1 MSNATRLARNPSLAA
16 PWRWAVLGALL
27 GLAIATLVYA
37 PASWLAAVVSQASA
51 GRLQLIAPRG
61 TVWTGSARLQLTGG
75 EGSRDSAVLPGQLA
89 WRLRPGWLALNLQIS
104 ADCCTTAP
112 LQARLTQHW
121 SGASLEVRD
130 GHSRWPAALLTGL
143 GTPWNTVQAEGSL
156 QLSTQSFSAVWFEG
170 RLTLSGQAEL
180 AALAMSSRLSTLKP
194 MGSYRLTLRGGST
207 PSLELATVEGSL
219 QLSGSGSWTGPRL
232 RFTGVASVAPEHEAA
247 LSNLLNIIGRRNG
260 ARSIIT
266 LG

>member
-1 MSNATRLARNPSLAA
+1 MLG
-16 PWRWAVLGALL
+16 AVLGLVMAL
-27 GLAIATLVYA
+27 LVYA
-37 PASWLAAVVSQASA
+37 PASWLAAGLNQASA
-51 GRLQLIAPRG
+51 GRVQLLAARG
-61 TVWTGSARLQLTGG
+61 TVWTGSAQLQLTGG
-75 EGSRDSAVLPGQLA
+75 EGSRDSAVLPGQVA
-89 WRLRPGWLALNLQIS
+89 WRLRPGWLGLNLEVS
-104 ADCCTTAP
+104 ADCCTAAP

-130 GHSRWPAALLTGL
+130 SRSQWPAALLAGL
-143 GTPWNTVQAEGSL
+143 GTPWNTVQAQGSL
-156 QLSTQSFSAVWFEG
+156 QLRTQSLSMAWFEG
-170 RLTLSGQAEL
+170 RLALSGQAEL
-180 AALAMSSRLSTLKP
+180 TALALSSRLSTLQP
-194 MGSYRLTLRGGST
+194 MGSYRLTLQGGST

-232 RFTGVASVAPEHEAA
+232 RFTGVASAAPEHEAA

>member
-1 MSNATRLARNPSLAA
+1 MSNSQRLARHPSLAA
-16 PWRWAVLGALL
+16 PWRWAVMGALL
-27 GLAIATLVYA
+27 GLVTAMLVYA
-37 PASWLAAVVSQASA
+37 PASWLAAALNQASA
-51 GRLQLIAPRG
+51 GRVQLIEPRG
-61 TVWTGSARLQLTGG
+61 TIWTGSARLQLTGG
-75 EGSRDSAVLPGQLA
+75 AGSRDSAVLPGQLA
-89 WRLRPGWLALNLQIS
+89 WRFRPGWLALNLQVS
-104 ADCCTTAP
+104 ADCCTATP

-130 GHSRWPAALLTGL
+130 GRSQWPAALLAGL

-156 QLSTQSFSAVWFEG
+156 QLSTQNFSVAWFEG

-180 AALAMSSRLSTLKP
+180 AALALSSRLSTLKP
-194 MGSYRLTLRGGST
+194 MGSYRLTLQGGNT

-232 RFTGVASVAPEHEAA
+232 RFTGVASAAPEHEAA

-260 ARSIIT
+260 VRSIIT

>member
-121 SGASLEVRD
+121 SGVSLEVRD
-130 GHSRWPAALLTGL
+130 GHSQWPAALLTGL

-156 QLSTQSFSAVWFEG
+156 QVSTQSFSMVWFEG

>member
-1 MSNATRLARNPSLAA
+1 MSNATRLARNPSPAA

-27 GLAIATLVYA
+27 GLTIATLVYA
-37 PASWLAAVVSQASA
+37 PASWLATVVSQASA

-61 TVWTGSARLQLTGG
+61 TVWTGSAQLQLTGG
-75 EGSRDSAVLPGQLA
+75 EGSRDNAVLPGQLA

-121 SGASLEVRD
+121 SGVSLEVRD
-130 GHSRWPAALLTGL
+130 GHSQWPAALLTGL

-156 QLSTQSFSAVWFEG
+156 QLSTQSFSMVWFEG